1 MLHEYMPHDTPVMR
15 PLGWIIAKST
25 DVAPASVPQGIVD
38 LGLSK
43 GEALILHDAQM
54 VRLDG
59 KHGKVASVSSHKD
72 QLRALALQSGLT

>member
-1 MLHEYMPHDTPVMR
+1 M
-15 PLGWIIAKST
+15 
-25 DVAPASVPQGIVD
+25 D

-43 GEALILHDAQM
+43 GEALVLHDAQM

-72 QLRALALQSGLT
+72 QLGALAL

>member
-1 MLHEYMPHDTPVMR
+1 MSHDTPVMG
-15 PLGWIIAKST
+15 PLGWIVAKST
-25 DVAPASVPQGIVD
+25 DVASSSVPQGVVD

-43 GEALILHDAQM
+43 GKALVLHDAQM

-72 QLRALALQSGLT
+72 QLGALAL